1 MGKHRCPPSPAP
13 HKLQH
18 QGTVTWVLD
27 QPVPAGLRVGPGTPS
42 SDPWPWSRSLWQTEP
57 WTPDWACGL
66 AWSPC
71 DAEAAGVPHRH
82 QPPHRPVDPRAP
94 PEACRAGTS
103 TAELRVKF
111 SWFPDPGRGLRGIT
125 PPSSRPPGDIP
136 PPTKSCAAAP
146 PRVRGSMLPW
156 SAAAAACVTEQAWCP
171 CWWLPLGP
179 ARGPPAPRPSQLPY
193 CMGVTRTRLNAFR
206 VFGTHIP
213 ARSWLQLPFSVC
225 PRPMSP

>member
-13 HKLQH
+13 QKLEH

-27 QPVPAGLRVGPGTPS
+27 QPVPAGLRMGPGTPS

-66 AWSPC
+66 AWSPR

-94 PEACRAGTS
+94 PEACRVGTS
-103 TAELRVKF
+103 IAGLRVKF

-125 PPSSRPPGDIP
+125 PPSSRPPKRHATPNQELRSGTTP
-136 PPTKSCAAAP
+136 GEGLHASLVCSSCCVCDRAGLVSLLVAP
-146 PRVRGSMLPW
+146 PGPRERPPDPQTLSASLLHGGDTHKVKCIQSLWDPHSSQVLA
-156 SAAAAACVTEQAWCP
+156 SAA
-171 CWWLPLGP
+171 
-179 ARGPPAPRPSQLPY
+179 
-193 CMGVTRTRLNAFR
+193 F
-206 VFGTHIP
+206 
-213 ARSWLQLPFSVC
+213 
-225 PRPMSP
+225 